1 MVVCPLKKKTNIE
14 RTDYPQI
21 DKYDVFAYLVLGMS
35 LMVTTTSPPRL

>member
-21 DKYDVFAYLVLGMS
+21 DKYDVFAYLVSGMITS
-35 LMVTTTSPPRL
+35 LMVKNFEF